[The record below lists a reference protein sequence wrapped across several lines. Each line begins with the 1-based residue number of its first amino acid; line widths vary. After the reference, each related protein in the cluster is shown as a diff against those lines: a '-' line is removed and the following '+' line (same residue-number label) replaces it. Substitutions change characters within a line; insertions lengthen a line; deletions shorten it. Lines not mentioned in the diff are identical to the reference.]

1 MSNKGKVIGV
11 LKKHKEGLT
20 IQDLANLSNLSRNTV
35 TTILAELRGQ
45 GKIKMREIGMAKVHY
60 WGDGS

>member
-1 MSNKGKVIGV
+1 MSNKEKVIEA

-20 IQDLANLSNLSRNTV
+20 IQDLANLTNLSRNTV

-45 GKIKMREIGMAKVHY
+45 GKIRMREIGMAKLHY